1 MRETFVPSDV
11 EVVHMKR
18 KNLAL
23 ERDLLLDEVHS
34 NVSFDYM
41 RLAHVTHSAYEAQ
54 TAVAQADHRVLR
66 EH

>member
-41 RLAHVTHSAYEAQ
+41 RLAHVTHSAYE
-54 TAVAQADHRVLR
+54 T
-66 EH
+66 